1 MSRRDLPGITEE
13 RAGRR
18 HEPIYQ
24 ILVERLGPE
33 IIVQKAAGAGGAKLT
48 REPPGAIGNANIERL
63 YADRISS
70 EPEFIPAQVEGSKRI
85 DAVQPLEQR
94 RTTFLPTMHQHFG
107 VGRSPKPVAHG
118 FQLAPQLE
126 VVVQLAVH
134 HDPEALVLVRHRLRS
149 ALDVYD
155 AQAAM
160 AEAYRVFAGEVKAPA
175 VRTPVRE
182 RSRET
187 LKQLP
192 YVAFALA
199 CDDAG
204 DTAH

>member
-1 MSRRDLPGITEE
+1 MPRRDLPGITEE

-24 ILVERLGPE
+24 VFVERRGPE
-33 IIVQKAAGAGGAKLT
+33 IIVQKTAGAGGAKLT
-48 REPPGAIGNANIERL
+48 REPPGAIGDANIERL

-70 EPEFIPAQVEGSKRI
+70 EPEFIPAQVEGSKRV

-107 VGRSPKPVAHG
+107 VGRGPKPVTHG

-126 VVVQLAVH
+126 MVVQLTVH
-134 HDPEALVLVRHRLRS
+134 HDPEALVLVGHRLRS
-149 ALDVYD
+149 ALDVHD
-155 AQAAM
+155 AEAAM
-160 AEAYRVFAGEVKAPA
+160 AEAYRVLAGEVKARA

-182 RSRET
+182 RGRDVEPLLQRLT
-187 LKQLP
+187 
-192 YVAFALA
+192 AALA
-199 CDDAG
+199 RDDAG
-204 DTAH
+204 DT